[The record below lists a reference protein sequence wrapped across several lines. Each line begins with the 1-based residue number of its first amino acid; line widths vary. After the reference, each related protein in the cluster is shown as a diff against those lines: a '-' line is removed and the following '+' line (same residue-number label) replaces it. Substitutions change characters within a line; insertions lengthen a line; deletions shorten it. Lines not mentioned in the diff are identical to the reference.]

1 MQSQPPPKDPKD
13 LIVMTRLNTNGLKRL
28 ADGTLVEKSPLG
40 SVPPE
45 PIRVPQRAPGA
56 PKTLVAA
63 EDEAYGADASEDRTV
78 ALAAADPKRVG
89 SVENDVFT
97 SAPPSPSAMPLASSS
112 RGPAEPPLVGKSEP
126 RSSASVASVASG
138 VVIDARLEMETP
150 TAMFVK
156 DIQATLKEELA
167 KQKASTP
174 APGPVFQ
181 LDALD
186 DPAPA
191 RANSKESKSEPKQ
204 RPAVNPFEAT
214 ARLEPSD
221 GKKADPFKSVPP
233 PPTSKP
239 ASLAPPPVK
248 SAASLPAP
256 LPGQANRKKDP
267 VAVSVTTRPQRVE
280 RKGGFVAW
288 AAALTALGVFVGVA
302 GARVA
307 TGGAKFSFA
316 QTAAAPAAA
325 PATPEVGFAPRVTVP
340 AEPAKEPQ
348 KVEAPV
354 AEAPKVEAKVEANVE
369 PVEPT
374 KPAAAAPEKAAVEK
388 LAEKASEKPVEAKVE
403 KPVERR
409 PARVA
414 RPEPVE
420 KPEPVAK
427 AKPERAEKPE
437 PVAAKPKPE
446 KVEKP
451 EAPKATGK
459 SADVAA
465 AARDYAAVESQ
476 IGQSL

>member
-45 PIRVPQRAPGA
+45 PIRVPHRAPGA

-126 RSSASVASVASG
+126 RSSADVASG

-186 DPAPA
+186 DLPPA

-267 VAVSVTTRPQRVE
+267 VAVSVTNRPQRVE

-348 KVEAPV
+348 KIEAPV
-354 AEAPKVEAKVEANVE
+354 AEAPKVEAKVE
-369 PVEPT
+369 PDKVEPT
-374 KPAAAAPEKAAVEK
+374 KPAAAAPEKAVAAVEK
-388 LAEKASEKPVEAKVE
+388 PAEKPAEKLVEAKVE

-451 EAPKATGK
+451 EAPAKTGK